1 MTSTNEKSGPLS
13 APVWMNH
20 LPAPE
25 ILPPGGDLLVKSTP
39 GCGAGFR
46 QSATGAYLDTGTYF

>member
-1 MTSTNEKSGPLS
+1 
-13 APVWMNH
+13 MNH

-25 ILPPGGDLLVKSTP
+25 ILPPGGNMLVKNTL

-46 QSATGAYLDTGTYF
+46 QSVLGTYLDTGTYF